1 MTSNVNP
8 DSGKEVSLQDRWTVD
23 SGRIVISGNQAIARI
38 LLDQLKMDRATGLK
52 TGGYISGYRGSPL
65 GGVDSALWSIGK
77 RLEEAGIVFQPG
89 VNEEIA
95 ATAVRGTQQIAA
107 VPNPK
112 VEGVVAAWYGKGPG
126 VDRSG
131 DAFKH
136 GNYAGAHPNGGV
148 LVFYGDDHSAKSST
162 VAHHSEQAVA
172 ASNIPSLYPSTTAE
186 LHEYGLLGIALSR
199 YSGSWVALKCVT
211 EVVEQT
217 ASVDI
222 DLPAFQPVLPARPAT
237 PGLHIGGTIFD
248 PVGEER
254 VVVEARLPLVKAFAR
269 ANGIDRVVIDAP
281 QRRVGIITA
290 GKAYGETRA
299 ALRLLGLDDRRCAEL
314 GVSLY
319 KVGMIWPLEPL
330 GIREFAQGHE
340 MLIVVEEKAAFLEPQ
355 IAAVL
360 INEQQRPLV
369 VGKSDIHGAP
379 LFSTVAALEPT
390 TVARALRRV
399 MSNADIP
406 TILSDNEPE
415 SEESPIEHKR
425 SPYFCSGC
433 PHNRSTRLPD
443 GSVSMTGIGCHTMV
457 NFVRPDEALL
467 PVQMGGEGAN
477 WIGLAPFT
485 NTHHIFQNLGD
496 GTYFHSGLLAIRA
509 AVAANVNI
517 TYKILYNDAVA
528 MTGGQPVDGTIT
540 VSAMAQQVLHEGVA
554 KVVVVSDN
562 PDWHRKSDLP
572 SPVRIYHRDELDDVQ
587 RELRD
592 VAGCTVLIYEQT
604 CAAEKRRR
612 RKKKEMPDPP
622 KRMFIAKSVC
632 EGCGDCSEMSTCVS
646 LMPIETAF
654 GVKREIDQS
663 SCNKDYSCADGFCPS
678 FVTVHDAEPIRAAR
692 RTLDAALFSD
702 LPMPETAPL
711 VRGSYDM
718 IVAGIGGTGVV
729 TVGAVIAMA
738 AHIDGL
744 AMSTFDMTGVSQ
756 KNGAVYS
763 HLKVASDVGLLE
775 SGRIALGGADALLG
789 FDLVASLT
797 ADGLASLSSD
807 RTRAIVNAD
816 VTPTAAFQFDRE
828 LRFSP
833 HRMIALLERRVR
845 PGGLVHVDAKTIA
858 EVVLGDAIGTNMFLV
873 GVAAQAGLLPV
884 SLSSLEKAIAL
895 NGVAVP
901 FNLDALNLGRLYSH
915 DPAAIA
921 AMMAPATAV
930 PDLPVTLD
938 EVMAHRADHLS
949 AYQGDKLR
957 SRYLAMMDHVRG
969 KAGDGPVAMAVA
981 RIYAKLL
988 SYKDE
993 YEVARLLSGNRLRDE
1008 LDAVFGRGGRIE
1020 FNMAPPLLSRKGRMG
1035 RPRKRAF
1042 SSRILPFLRLL
1053 ARMKWLRGTAF
1064 DPFGRTDE
1072 RKMERLLIIEYET
1085 LIEQVLEALDPDDQD
1100 DASEL
1105 LMLADSIKGYGPVKE
1120 AAVEAYRGELP
1131 KRLARYLAG
1140 NRPQLERDT
1149 VGIAPEARPAS
1160 FPELTGGLQG

>member
-1 MTSNVNP
+1 MTSNADP
-8 DSGKEVSLQDRWTVD
+8 HDGREISLQDRWTVER
-23 SGRIVISGNQAIARI
+23 GRIVISGNQAIARV
-38 LLDQLKMDRATGLK
+38 LLDQLKMDRANGLK
-52 TGGYISGYRGSPL
+52 TGGYVSGYRGSPL
-65 GGVDSALWSIGK
+65 GGVDSALWSIGD
-77 RLEEAGIVFQPG
+77 RLQEAGIVFQPG

-107 VPNPK
+107 VPDPK
-112 VEGVVAAWYGKGPG
+112 VQGVVAAWYGKGPG

-136 GNYAGAHPNGGV
+136 GNYAGAHPKGGV
-148 LVFYGDDHSAKSST
+148 LIFYGDDHSAKSST
-162 VAHHSEQAVA
+162 VAHHSEQAIA
-172 ASNIPSLYPSTTAE
+172 ASHIPSFYPSTVAE
-186 LHEYGLLGIALSR
+186 LHEYGLLAIALSR
-199 YSGSWVALKCVT
+199 YSGSWAALKCVT

-222 DLPAFQPVLPARPAT
+222 DLPTFHPVLPDRPEI

-254 VVVEARLPLVKAFAR
+254 VVVEERLPLVQAFAV

-281 QRRVGIITA
+281 RRRVGIVTA

-319 KVGMIWPLEPL
+319 KVGMIWPLEPA
-330 GIREFAQGHE
+330 GIRAFARDQDL
-340 MLIVVEEKAAFLEPQ
+340 LIVVEEKAAFLEPQ
-355 IAAVL
+355 IAAAL
-360 INEQQRPLV
+360 INEPQRPLLI
-369 VGKSDIHGAP
+369 GKLDTQGAP
-379 LFSTVAALEPT
+379 LFSAVAALEPT
-390 TVARALRRV
+390 IVARALRRV
-399 MSNADIP
+399 LADAAIP
-406 TILSDNEPE
+406 TVPGDNERAVEAP
-415 SEESPIEHKR
+415 PTEHKR

-443 GSVSMTGIGCHTMV
+443 GSISMTGIGCHTMV

-485 NTHHIFQNLGD
+485 NTPHIFQNLGD

-509 AVAANVNI
+509 AVAAGVNI

-540 VSAMAQQVLHEGVA
+540 VSAMAQQVLHEGVSR
-554 KVVVVSDN
+554 VVVVSDN
-562 PDWHRKSDLP
+562 PDWHRRSDLP
-572 SPVRIYHRDELDDVQ
+572 DQVRIHHRDVLDDVQ
-587 RELRD
+587 RELRE
-592 VAGCTVLIYEQT
+592 VTGCTVLIYEQT

-646 LMPIETAF
+646 LLPVDTAF

-678 FVTVHDAEPIRAAR
+678 FLTIHDAEPVRAER
-692 RTLDAALFSD
+692 RKLDAGLFRD
-702 LPMPETAPL
+702 LPEPKTADL
-711 VRGSYDM
+711 VEGSYDVM
-718 IVAGIGGTGVV
+718 VAGIGGTGVV

-763 HLKVASDVGLLE
+763 HLKIANDVRLLE

-797 ADGLASLSSD
+797 ADGLASLSPD
-807 RTRAIVNAD
+807 RTKAIVNAD
-816 VTPTAAFQFDRE
+816 VTPTAAFQFDRD

-845 PGGLVHVDAKTIA
+845 PDALVRVDAKTVA
-858 EVVLGDAIGTNMFLV
+858 EVVLGDAIGTNMFMV
-873 GVAAQAGLLPV
+873 GIALQTGVLPV

-901 FNLDALNLGRLYSH
+901 FNLDALKLGRLFAH
-915 DPAAIA
+915 DPAAVT
-921 AMMAPATAV
+921 AMLEPELSG
-930 PDLPVTLD
+930 PELPLTLD
-938 EVMAHRADHLS
+938 EVVAHRSDHLF

-957 SRYLAMMDHVRG
+957 RRYLAMMGHVRE
-969 KAGDGPVAMAVA
+969 KAGDGAVAMAIA
-981 RIYAKLL
+981 RVYSKLL

-993 YEVARLLSGNRLRDE
+993 YEVARLLTQDTLRDE
-1008 LDAVFGRGGRIE
+1008 LQAVFGRGGRIE
-1020 FNMAPPLLSRKGRMG
+1020 FNMAPPLLSRKGRLG

-1042 SSRILPFLRLL
+1042 SSKIRPLLRLL
-1053 ARMKWLRGTAF
+1053 ALMKGVRGTAF
-1064 DPFGRTDE
+1064 DPFGWTAE
-1072 RKMERLLIIEYET
+1072 RKMERLLIVEYEA
-1085 LIEQVLEALDPDDQD
+1085 LVGQVLKTLDP
-1100 DASEL
+1100 SEQGEAAAL
-1105 LMLADSIKGYGPVKE
+1105 LALADNIRGYGPVKE
-1120 AAVEAYRGELP
+1120 AAVEAYRAELP
-1131 KRLARYLAG
+1131 KKLARYLAG
-1140 NRPQLERDT
+1140 D
-1149 VGIAPEARPAS
+1149 EALPVQGEAGPAS
-1160 FPELTGGLQG
+1160 VPRPVPSPELAGDELR